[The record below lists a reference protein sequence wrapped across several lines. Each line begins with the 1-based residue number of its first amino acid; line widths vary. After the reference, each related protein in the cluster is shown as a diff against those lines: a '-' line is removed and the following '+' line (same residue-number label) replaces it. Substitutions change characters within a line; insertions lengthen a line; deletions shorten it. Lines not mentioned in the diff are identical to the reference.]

1 MDTIGIATKAMRG
14 KIYSHSSEGRSRHA
28 CVDESDGN
36 RRRPGD
42 GIGHMTAWKKRLR
55 HGLRGG
61 RIAAA
66 IERSEVDGEGDL

>member
-42 GIGHMTAWKKRLR
+42 GIGHMTASKKRLR
-55 HGLRGG
+55 CVE
-61 RIAAA
+61 A
-66 IERSEVDGEGDL
+66 ITP